1 MLEGSGTA
9 GTAEAPVGIP
19 VAKLLVTQPTRW
31 AQPVDTTKAV
41 IPSGWPANLDFSNVG
56 RFGSVSAVVDGRLAV
71 WIGYATVFESPDC
84 RFARRESTGCDLPA
98 IRVYQV
104 ARRGSGQAKGRR
116 AIAEERF
123 MRS

>member
-1 MLEGSGTA
+1 MITRISRSSTRSLPTTGRNS
-9 GTAEAPVGIP
+9 I
-19 VAKLLVTQPTRW
+19 VTLYILT
-31 AQPVDTTKAV
+31 
-41 IPSGWPANLDFSNVG
+41 ILDFSNVG

-123 MRS
+123 MQS

>member
-1 MLEGSGTA
+1 MSQ
-9 GTAEAPVGIP
+9 PSNGITP
-19 VAKLLVTQPTRW
+19 E
-31 AQPVDTTKAV
+31 V
-41 IPSGWPANLDFSNVG
+41 IRQIMPPYQLSLDFSNVG